1 MSQRGLI
8 LALQRFHDDPGFADR
23 VAQDPQGTLGLYD
36 LDENERQQLM
46 KMDEAE
52 MNRLASSLGLDLGG
66 DHVSGVGALDDEEVQ
81 IESQG
86 KPGINVPHVQPGDGY
101 DGAQPR

>member
-36 LDENERQQLM
+36 LDESEHRQLM
-46 KMDEAE
+46 NMDETQ
-52 MNRLASSLGLDLGG
+52 MNQLASSLGLDWGA
-66 DHVSGVGALDDEEVQ
+66 DHVSGVGALAEEETQ

-86 KPGINVPHVQPGDGY
+86 KPGIIVPHASPGDGY